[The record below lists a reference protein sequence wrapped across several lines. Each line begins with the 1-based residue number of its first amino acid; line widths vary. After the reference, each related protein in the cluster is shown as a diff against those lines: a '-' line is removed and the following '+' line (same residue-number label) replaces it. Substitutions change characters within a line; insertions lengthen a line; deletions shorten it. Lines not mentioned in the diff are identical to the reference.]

1 MLTAKIKQSWVIP
14 VALLALMAL
23 LVWRAPVE
31 QSLGQ
36 GIKIVYVHVGL
47 IWAAMLGFGLNGILG
62 LIVVLTN
69 NKKLAAW
76 MEIIGKVTLA
86 VFVTSVIVSLLAEI
100 VNWGGIFWREP
111 RNMAVFAVT
120 AVSIIVLVLQS
131 WFPWRRVH
139 GLLHLGLAAYVF
151 LTLPSASMVMHPENP
166 GRSSGSV
173 GIQSAF
179 WGTAVLAFLIGVWCV
194 VYLGDVKRDA

>member
-1 MLTAKIKQSWVIP
+1 MLINSIRKQLWIP
-14 VALLALMAL
+14 LALVMSL
-23 LVWRAPVE
+23 IILVWRAPVE

-47 IWAAMLGFGLNGILG
+47 IWAAMLGFAINGLLG
-62 LIVVLTN
+62 LAVAITN

-76 MEIIGKVTLA
+76 METIGRVTLG
-86 VFVTSVIVSLLAEI
+86 VFVTSVLVSLLAEV
-100 VNWGGIFWREP
+100 VNWGGIFWQEP

-120 AVSIIVLVLQS
+120 AVAVIVLVLQS
-131 WFPWRRVH
+131 WLPWRRVH

-151 LTLPSASMVMHPENP
+151 LTLPSAAMVMHPENP
-166 GRSSGSV
+166 GRSSGSL

-179 WGTAVLAFLIGVWCV
+179 WGTAVLAFLIGVWFV
-194 VYLGDVKRDA
+194 VYFRTEEAT